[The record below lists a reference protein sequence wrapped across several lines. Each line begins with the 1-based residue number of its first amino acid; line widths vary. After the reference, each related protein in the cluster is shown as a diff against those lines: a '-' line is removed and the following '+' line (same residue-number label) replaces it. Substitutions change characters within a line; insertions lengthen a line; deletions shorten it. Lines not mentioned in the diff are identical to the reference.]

1 MKISIITV
9 TFNSAATIKDCI
21 ASVNSQTYSD
31 IEHIIIDG
39 NSSDD
44 TLKIINAVPNRIT
57 KIISEPDTGIYAA
70 MNKGIKISTGEIV
83 GILNSDDFLFNDK
96 IVKSIA
102 NEFNSSQIDALY
114 GDVQF
119 VRPGNLARVVRY
131 YSSKRFIPW
140 KFKFGF
146 MPAHP
151 SFYVKREF
159 FEKYG
164 YYKEDYKIGAD
175 FELLIRFLYKH
186 KIRSKYIPLP
196 FVTMRTG
203 GISNRS
209 ILSNINLNK
218 DIIRACNEN
227 GIKTNFMNI
236 YSKYFIKVFELI
248 SQK

>member
-9 TFNSAATIKDCI
+9 TFNSAATIKSCI
-21 ASVNSQTYSD
+21 SSVNSQTYSD
-31 IEHIIIDG
+31 IEHIIVDG
-39 NSSDD
+39 NSSDN
-44 TLKIINAVPNRIT
+44 TLKIINAIPNRIT
-57 KIISEPDTGIYAA
+57 KVISEPDTGIYAA

-83 GILNSDDFLFNDK
+83 GILNSDDFLIND
-96 IVKSIA
+96 SIIELISD
-102 NEFNSSQIDALY
+102 EFNCSEIDALY

-119 VRPGNLARVVRY
+119 VKPGNLNKIVRY

-151 SFYVKREF
+151 SFYVKSEF
-159 FEKYG
+159 FRKYG

-175 FELLIRFLYKH
+175 FELLIRFLYSH
-186 KIRSKYIPLP
+186 NIRSKYLPLP

-218 DIIRACNEN
+218 DIIRACKEN